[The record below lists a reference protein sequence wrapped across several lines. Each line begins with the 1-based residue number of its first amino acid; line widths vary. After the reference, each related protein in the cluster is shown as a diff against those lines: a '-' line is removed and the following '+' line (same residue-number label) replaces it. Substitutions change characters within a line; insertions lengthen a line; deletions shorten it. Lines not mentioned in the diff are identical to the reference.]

1 MNKQDFIKKLN
12 DKLSDL
18 PKKEVEDQINFYIEM
33 IDDRIEDGMDEKEAI
48 KDIGGVDEV
57 YRQIVDAIPLRTI
70 AKAKLRKKRRKA
82 RKTWATILLII
93 GFPIWG
99 SILISLLAVW
109 AAVYVCLWVLAICVW
124 LIFVSLIIGSQ
135 IGFIA
140 SLVSLIAGNTT
151 NAAYIFGASLVAAGL
166 TIIFFYL
173 GKLSFKG
180 MGKLTKLTIK
190 GLKNMLIGRKD

>member
-12 DKLSDL
+12 NKLSDL

-70 AKAKLRKKRRKA
+70 AKAKLRKKRRRTMKVW
-82 RKTWATILLII
+82 KTILLII
-93 GFPIWG
+93 GFPLWG
-99 SILISLLAVW
+99 TLLIASLALWAV
-109 AAVYVCLWVLAICVW
+109 VYVCLWVLAICVW
-124 LIFVSLIIGSQ
+124 IIFVALIIGSQ

-140 SLVSLIAGNTT
+140 SLISLIAGNTT
-151 NAAYIFGASLVAAGL
+151 YAAYIFGASLVAAGL

-173 GKLSFKG
+173 GKLAFKG

-190 GLKNMLIGRKD
+190 GLTNMLIGRKD

>member
-124 LIFVSLIIGSQ
+124 LIFVSLIISSQ

-151 NAAYIFGASLVAAGL
+151 NAAYIFGASLMALGL
-166 TIIFFYL
+166 TIVFFYL

-180 MGKLTKLTIK
+180 MVKLTKLTIK